1 MKARILCTV
10 LVALLMPIIT
20 SAQLITS
27 SQMITTEKSYMQ
39 QVKPGYEQSIEFSP
53 ATNFYKRHVFA
64 LEYIGGMRF
73 SNLFFLG
80 AGIGLNFQSYS
91 DDLYTVKTKPY
102 ENLFAVPLYIHT
114 RFYFTHTRCQPF
126 LALSIGGQVTTYK
139 KMKDYDNGYNP
150 SCFMASTVLGLN
162 YRLNDNISLY
172 FTLGCLL
179 RNVVNY
185 THFVKETDNLITH
198 RVFDDVIEDGMAL
211 KLGLGV
217 TF

>member
-1 MKARILCTV
+1 MKKFLLILFIGV
-10 LVALLMPIIT
+10 VSSPAVM
-20 SAQLITS
+20 AQLITS

-39 QVKPGYEQSIEFSP
+39 PVKPGYEQSIEFSP

-80 AGIGLNFQSYS
+80 AGIGLNFQSYI
-91 DDLYTVKTKPY
+91 DDLYTGKLRPY

-139 KMKDYDNGYNP
+139 KMEDYDNGYNP
-150 SCFMASTVLGLN
+150 SCFMVSTVLGLN
-162 YRLNDNISLY
+162 YRLNDNTSLY

-185 THFVKETDNLITH
+185 THYVQETNNLKTD